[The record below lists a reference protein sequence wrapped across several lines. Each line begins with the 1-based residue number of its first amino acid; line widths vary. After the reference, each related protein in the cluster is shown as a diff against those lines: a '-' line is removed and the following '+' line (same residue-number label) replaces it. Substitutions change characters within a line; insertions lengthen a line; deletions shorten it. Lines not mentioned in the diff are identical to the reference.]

1 MGVTVV
7 DLTGRVIEDAARALE
22 ASQVELQ
29 RRDLQNIRLR
39 AALREALDG
48 WDAERDIEGHDKHER
63 SVVLRAF
70 LNGEREGL

>member
-29 RRDLQNIRLR
+29 RRDLQVIRLR
-39 AALREALDG
+39 EALREALEMVRVG
-48 WDAERDIEGHDKHER
+48 CDAERFD
-63 SVVLRAF
+63 VLWAF